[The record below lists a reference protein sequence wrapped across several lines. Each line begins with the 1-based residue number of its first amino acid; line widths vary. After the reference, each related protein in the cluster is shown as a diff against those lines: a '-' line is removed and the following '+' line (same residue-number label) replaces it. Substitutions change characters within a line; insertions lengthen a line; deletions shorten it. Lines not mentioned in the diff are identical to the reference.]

1 MRGVAR
7 EVTATMALSS
17 LVGFQRGPQS
27 KTPVSLE
34 ASQSGKYFHCHDS
47 HGYSANTYVPDYALR
62 WILSQL
68 GAIFTKE
75 KQKKLGS

>member
-7 EVTATMALSS
+7 EATATTALSS

-27 KTPVSLE
+27 KTQVSLE
-34 ASQSGKYFHCHDS
+34 ALQSGKYFHCHDS
-47 HGYSANTYVPDYALR
+47 HGYSVNIYATDYALR

-68 GAIFTKE
+68 GLIFTKE